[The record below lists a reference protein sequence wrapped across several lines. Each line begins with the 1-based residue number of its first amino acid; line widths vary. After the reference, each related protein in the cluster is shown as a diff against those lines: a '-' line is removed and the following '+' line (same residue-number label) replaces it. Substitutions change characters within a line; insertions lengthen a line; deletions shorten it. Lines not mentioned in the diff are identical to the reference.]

1 MTKDVIILAKE
12 LKMKK
17 LRLITPIIIL
27 LMAIAGMLLV
37 IKPVEAGAQFQS
49 SFQTPTPNAEGQI
62 IYTVKSGD
70 TCFSIYLLFQ
80 NRVPIEDIIAQNGL
94 DEECTLQPGQQLV
107 ITTVELPTAMSEGM
121 QPTATLSQ
129 PTPTPLPGNG
139 EICVALYEDLD
150 GNQMRSETE
159 FYLEGG
165 VASLSNRSGSFSE
178 TLETVGGDPE
188 LVDLVCFEDIPE
200 GDYNV
205 SMGIPDGYNPTTSL
219 NMAIEVGAGD
229 TIVIDFAAQ
238 PSSSS
243 GVPETAVESGGRS
256 PLLLAVGVILLA
268 GATGLAYFFIRS
280 RTQS

>member
-1 MTKDVIILAKE
+1 
-12 LKMKK
+12 MKK
-17 LRLITPIIIL
+17 FRLVIPIIIL
-27 LMAIAGMLLV
+27 LMAAAGVMLV
-37 IKPVEAGAQFQS
+37 IEPVEAGVQFQS

-80 NRVPIEDIIAQNGL
+80 NRVPIEDIVAQNGL

-107 ITTVELPTAMSEGM
+107 ITTVELPTAMPEGM

-129 PTPTPLPGNG
+129 PTPTPLPGSG

-159 FYLEGG
+159 FYLAGG
-165 VASLSNRSGSFSE
+165 VASLSNRSGTYSE
-178 TLETVGGDPE
+178 TLDTVGGDPE
-188 LVDLVCFEDIPE
+188 LTDLVCFEDIPE

-205 SMGIPDGYNPTTSL
+205 SMGIPDGFNPTTSL

-238 PSSSS
+238 PSSTSEAS
-243 GVPETAVESGGRS
+243 ETPVESGGRS